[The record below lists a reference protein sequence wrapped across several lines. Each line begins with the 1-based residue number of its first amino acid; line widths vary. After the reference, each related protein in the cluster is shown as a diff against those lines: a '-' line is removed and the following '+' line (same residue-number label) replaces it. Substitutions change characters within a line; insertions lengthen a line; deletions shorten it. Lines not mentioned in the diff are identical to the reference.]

1 MTRNGTSLFWK
12 GRDTF
17 GTTLRRNSFYSVLGF
32 VVPAL
37 VLLAFTPVLI
47 HSMGTANYGLW
58 AISLAGFGLLGVA
71 ELGLGVAIAK
81 YVAEYRQANDTVGLS
96 STASAG
102 LALYVLIAVLLTV
115 PFYLA
120 AGTIAQLFSSSEV
133 SHAQVEHV
141 VQLVSL
147 GLLPLLLMSW
157 GLAIAVGL
165 QRFQIPMLAAV
176 AQNGLTVVI
185 AVVVVSLGGS
195 VDDVVL
201 SSLCVLCAVALA
213 SAAIG
218 VRMLAPLGARPMLS
232 VRFVRG
238 LLPYVF
244 FTSVSSL
251 GSILFASVD
260 RIAVGAVI
268 DLRAAAYYA
277 VSIGIA
283 TKLLSLSDVL
293 TRPLMPA
300 SSSLQRAGEID
311 LVRRQLRVAT
321 TGVTALSTALRSGP
335 LRLRGAA
342 TPDLARE
349 RLRRALALD
358 ISGTGRRLRAGRDR
372 RAQLSRRKRHRLPVD
387 LRRGRDRRRG
397 GDDRAHR
404 HPRPALGCRRGG
416 LGERGL
422 SGHARDPRL
431 CLRGARLTVCVRSLP
446 EVPGSLRGERP
457 GKR

>member
-1 MTRNGTSLFWK
+1 
-12 GRDTF
+12 
-17 GTTLRRNSFYSVLGF
+17 

-37 VLLAFTPVLI
+37 VLLIFTPVLI

-102 LALYVLIAVLLTV
+102 LALYLLIAVLFTV
-115 PFYLA
+115 PLYLA
-120 AGTIAQLFSSSEV
+120 ADTIAQLFSSSELA
-133 SHAQVEHV
+133 HAQVEHV

-147 GLLPLLLMSW
+147 GLLPLLLTSW

-165 QRFQIPMLAAV
+165 QRFQIPMLVAV
-176 AQNGLTVVI
+176 AQSGLTVVI
-185 AVVVVSLGGS
+185 AVVVVWLGGS

-213 SAAIG
+213 SAATG

-232 VRFVRG
+232 VRFVRR

-251 GSILFASVD
+251 GSILFGSVD

-283 TKLLSLSDVL
+283 TKLLSLTDVL

-321 TGVTALSTALRSGP
+321 TGVTALSTALGAILFVLAEPLLRIWLGSDFAEHALSTFRVLVVVYALIAIVAPSYHVANGIGYP
-335 LRLRGAA
+335 WICAAGAIVGGVATIALIVVFGRHWGVVGAAWANAAYLVTLVIPVYIFAALARLRLPTRVA
-342 TPDLARE
+342 
-349 RLRRALALD
+349 
-358 ISGTGRRLRAGRDR
+358 
-372 RAQLSRRKRHRLPVD
+372 
-387 LRRGRDRRRG
+387 
-397 GDDRAHR
+397 
-404 HPRPALGCRRGG
+404 PA
-416 LGERGL
+416 
-422 SGHARDPRL
+422 P
-431 CLRGARLTVCVRSLP
+431 
-446 EVPGSLRGERP
+446 
-457 GKR
+457 KQ